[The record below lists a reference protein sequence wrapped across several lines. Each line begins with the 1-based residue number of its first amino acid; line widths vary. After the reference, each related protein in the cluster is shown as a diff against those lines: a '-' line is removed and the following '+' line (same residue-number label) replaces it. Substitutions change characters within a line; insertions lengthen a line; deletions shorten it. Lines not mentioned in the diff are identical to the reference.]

1 MGSAQQ
7 LFKLI
12 LLANCQN
19 ANAKPTLSA
28 FFQIL
33 ARMLRHN
40 IPSGQLDRIYP
51 YNPPRQDF
59 LTKVIRYLFGSSHYL
74 VFCTI
79 LYDDLA
85 PIFDISN

>member
-40 IPSGQLDRIYP
+40 ILR
-51 YNPPRQDF
+51 
-59 LTKVIRYLFGSSHYL
+59 LT
-74 VFCTI
+74 
-79 LYDDLA
+79 
-85 PIFDISN
+85 P